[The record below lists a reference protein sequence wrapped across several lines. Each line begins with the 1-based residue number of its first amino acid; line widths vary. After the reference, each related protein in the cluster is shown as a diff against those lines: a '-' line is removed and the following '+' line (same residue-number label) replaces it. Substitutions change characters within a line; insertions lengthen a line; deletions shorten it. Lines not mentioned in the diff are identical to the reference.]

1 MMVAQD
7 HVDLLLDT
15 VETTQRV
22 IAEVSEAAQDRK
34 RRLEQA
40 QETYDA
46 GKELIDRLTD
56 RKVAR
61 LAALE
66 NDQRRQEK
74 RASESSGANLVERK
88 ELW

>member
-1 MMVAQD
+1 MVAQD

-22 IAEVSEAAQDRK
+22 IAEVSEAAMDRK
-34 RRLEQA
+34 RQLEQA

-46 GKELIDRLTD
+46 GKELIERLSD

-61 LAALE
+61 VAALE
-66 NDQRRQEK
+66 ADRRRQEK
-74 RASESSGANLVERK
+74 RERECTYYLDFGSGAS
-88 ELW
+88 